1 SSVAGQVG
9 QYCRSGFPRRLV
21 ERVPLPRGRP
31 AYSCTAAAIGTR
43 EDIGPTVH
51 AAAWL
56 AAPPGKATAAALTET
71 ARSRVILRPS
81 YRSGVAMPR
90 PARPRALL
98 ASWIAVGVAGCATT
112 PATPPPAAASVVEGR
127 IVSID
132 TQPWTYDGNAV
143 IRIDSVD
150 RGSVAVALP

>member
-1 SSVAGQVG
+1 
-9 QYCRSGFPRRLV
+9 
-21 ERVPLPRGRP
+21 
-31 AYSCTAAAIGTR
+31 
-43 EDIGPTVH
+43 
-51 AAAWL
+51 
-56 AAPPGKATAAALTET
+56 
-71 ARSRVILRPS
+71 
-81 YRSGVAMPR
+81 MPR

-98 ASWIAVGVAGCATT
+98 ASWIAVGVAACATT

-150 RGSVAVALP
+150 RGSVAVALPARWNLCEAAPVDVEALAVGMRVRAEGSADGEGGLVVCKDATHRLVQLD